1 MGHFFGLW
9 RGDVQLERPMSEHGL
24 TEASVGL
31 DGLEEALWRAEGQ
44 WKHRSSLNILLEGAL

>member
-1 MGHFFGLW
+1 MI
-9 RGDVQLERPMSEHGL
+9 EHGL

-31 DGLEEALWRAEGQ
+31 DGRAGALWRAEGQ